1 MALYYVAII
10 LVILYFIK
18 RVFKKKKEDKNPFGA
33 EVKFNGE
40 KIDIFSEDGNKSYPG
55 IIEKSY
61 EYDGEGELPKRKRR
75 RKNNFLALVERLE
88 KNIQKGKIART
99 NCYSLV
105 SYIEEVIPK
114 NSLKSYEIMRKAED
128 TLLITIEELNF
139 IKEEFLKNCEVD
151 RYWDKYYKELY
162 NQDYEEYS
170 KGKINKEE
178 LEKRRKYYFG
188 DEEK

>member
-1 MALYYVAII
+1 MALYYAIVI
-10 LVILYFIK
+10 LIVLYFIK
-18 RVFKKKKEDKNPFGA
+18 RIFRGKKEIKNPFGA
-33 EVKFNGE
+33 EIKFNGE
-40 KIDIFSEDGNKSYPG
+40 KIDISSEDNKSHVG
-55 IIEKSY
+55 IMEKNY
-61 EYDGEGELPKRKRR
+61 EYDGEGELPKIKRR

-114 NSLKSYEIMRKAED
+114 NSLKSYEVMRKAED

-178 LEKRRKYYFG
+178 LEKRRRYYFG
-188 DEEK
+188 DNEN